1 MDASTLHQYRFV
13 QLFLGAGLVAGM
25 LAVALLRIAGTGT
38 GGPAEAARDATR
50 VSPWRDVL
58 GLLVA
63 VATSVTLLYLLPI
76 GLVFR
81 FFQTWQSVALLVAFV
96 IVAAAPGVY
105 AVRTRTL

>member
-25 LAVALLRIAGTGT
+25 LAVALPRTAGTGT
-38 GGPAEAARDATR
+38 GGLAEPARDET
-50 VSPWRDVL
+50 
-58 GLLVA
+58 G
-63 VATSVTLLYLLPI
+63 
-76 GLVFR
+76 
-81 FFQTWQSVALLVAFV
+81 VALLVVFVFV

>member
-1 MDASTLHQYRFV
+1 MQPGGRGFESRPLHPYMDASTLHH
-13 QLFLGAGLVAGM
+13 
-25 LAVALLRIAGTGT
+25 
-38 GGPAEAARDATR
+38 ATR
-50 VSPWRDVL
+50 VGPWRDVL

-63 VATSVTLLYLLPI
+63 VATSVTLLYLLPV

-81 FFQTWQSVALLVAFV
+81 LFQTWQSVALLVVFV